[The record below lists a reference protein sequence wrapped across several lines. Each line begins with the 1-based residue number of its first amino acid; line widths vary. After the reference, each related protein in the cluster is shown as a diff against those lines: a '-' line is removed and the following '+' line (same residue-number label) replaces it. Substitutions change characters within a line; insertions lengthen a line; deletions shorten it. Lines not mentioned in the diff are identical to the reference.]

1 MTNQPGGQAGS
12 EYFFSKKNDAHVFTL
27 FWWAENEKDG
37 QGVEKVY
44 DAWKLFTFMATASIC
59 RDEIC
64 DLVESHSLQTVNLIY
79 GTLGGPT
86 WWSKYKYFWA
96 KGQTDTWISN

>member
-1 MTNQPGGQAGS
+1 MCLS
-12 EYFFSKKNDAHVFTL
+12 VEYLNIFTAESWPISPVVRQDKNMFFPKKMARTFSHF
-27 FWWAENEKDG
+27 DG
-37 QGVEKVY
+37 QKTKTMVRGVEKVY

-86 WWSKYKYFWA
+86 
-96 KGQTDTWISN
+96 